1 MFQYLLVEKLPSLKS
16 DKLLIPTDVSY
27 KSQANFI
34 GKGSSWSP
42 SPLKKQW
49 SHSPKRNKGILLTF

>member
-16 DKLLIPTDVSY
+16 DKLSIPADVSY

-34 GKGSSWSP
+34 GKDSSWSS
-42 SPLKKQW
+42 SPLKQR
-49 SHSPKRNKGILLTF
+49 SHSPKRKGIL